1 MSDEASPSHSHSPG
15 RRSPIVAFGAW
26 IMPALLAVV
35 VILPLRSAVADW
47 NDVPS
52 ASMWPTILE
61 GDRIFVDKLAYG
73 LRLPFTKTW
82 LNEGDAP
89 ERGDI
94 ITFAS
99 PKDGTRLVKRIVGI
113 PGDRISM
120 SGNHLQV
127 NGEPVEYEPLDE
139 TEGEPLGNGEPV
151 RMVVAL
157 EGLPG
162 RSHEVAFTEGIFS
175 RNAFDEI
182 VVPEGEYFFLGDNR
196 DQSFDSRYMGLV
208 QREHIYGRVTHVAL
222 SVDPERNYF
231 PRFDRW
237 FTPVR

>member
-1 MSDEASPSHSHSPG
+1 MSGVGQEGSA
-15 RRSPIVAFGAW
+15 RRRNPFIAFGVW
-26 IMPALLAVV
+26 IMPAVLAVV
-35 VILPLRSAVADW
+35 VILPLRSAIADW

-52 ASMWPTILE
+52 GSMWPTILE

-73 LRLPFTKTW
+73 LRLPFTQTW
-82 LNEGDAP
+82 LRDGDAP
-89 ERGDI
+89 ARGDI

-99 PKDGTRLVKRIVGI
+99 PKDGTRLVKRVIAV

-120 SGNHLQV
+120 SANHLTL
-127 NGEPVEYEPLDE
+127 NGEPLDYEKLEE
-139 TEGEPLGNGEPV
+139 TTLQTLPDGREL
-151 RMVVAL
+151 RTVVSR

-162 RSHEVAFTEGIFS
+162 RDHEVAFTLGVFS
-175 RNAFDEI
+175 RNSFDEI

-196 DQSFDSRYMGLV
+196 DQSFDSRFMGLV
-208 QREHIYGRVTHVAL
+208 QREHIYGRVTHIAL
-222 SVDPERNYF
+222 SLDPERSYL